1 MGQIKVE
8 KNVGGIP
15 GLCVISPAVHGDSR
29 GYFMETYSQR
39 DMEENGI
46 HIQFVQDNQSMSVKG
61 VLRGLHFQK
70 KFPQTKLVR
79 AIKGRVFDVAV
90 DLRTDSGTFGKWY
103 GIELTEDNKKQFLIP
118 RGFAHGFLVLSETA
132 EFCYKCDDFY
142 HANDEGGLAWNDPEI
157 GIEWPRVMGEYRGSA
172 SAEGYTLADGTKLN
186 LSEKDQKWLGLGET
200 FRF

>member
-1 MGQIKVE
+1 MGQITVE
-8 KNVGGIP
+8 KNVAGIE
-15 GLCVISPAVHGDSR
+15 GLCVITPAVHGDNR

-46 HIQFVQDNQSMSVKG
+46 YIQFVQDHQSMSVKG

-70 KFPQTKLVR
+70 NFPQTKLVR
-79 AIKGRVFDVAV
+79 VIQGSVFDVAV
-90 DLRTDSGTFGKWY
+90 DLRKGSKTFGKWY
-103 GIELTEDNKKQFLIP
+103 GIELTAENKKQFLIP

-157 GIEWPRVMGEYRGSA
+157 GVQWPGVTGEYQGNA
-172 SAEGYTLADGTKLN
+172 SAEGYCLTDGTPLN
-186 LSEKDQKWLGLGET
+186 LSEKDQKWLGVKDT